1 MPLTEKQKK
10 LPKKLQEAIMAKDKK
25 KKPTSKAAQKKQTMK
40 DRLDEAEGKKKGD
53 KKKKQTIKDRL
64 NEAEGKKKEIKETKK
79 IKKRKA
85 PIRNSAY

>member
-25 KKPTSKAAQKKQTMK
+25 KPIKKQTKK
-40 DRLDEAEGKKKGD
+40 DRLDEAEGKMKGE
-53 KKKKQTIKDRL
+53 KKKSQTIKSRL

-79 IKKRKA
+79 IKKRKT
-85 PIRNSAY
+85 AY